1 MGCFERTEFAGKERK
16 SESPRNFL
24 RSEAH
29 ARRAGW
35 NIRGCGPLSI
45 PVFFDRRKWPLATFL
60 LIPPRPAFAGAGR
73 KSPQSRPVSGF
84 SRSDVP
90 AGGAGIRFSHS
101 GRGPAEQIC
110 VIWERTIRALPAAHV
125 KRPARRK
132 GDGRRLFCP
141 NLRMEPSGAWPPLR
155 PLAYRAAGCTCRFLR
170 PARGEA
176 QGPVPERGVCS
187 LRWAAAGREPDARIC
202 SGTLRK
208 AGGGKARRT
217 EHGFCAAACPK
228 GKNSIY
234 CNRKRLSA
242 RRGTA

>member
-1 MGCFERTEFAGKERK
+1 MGCFEKTEFAQKERK

-90 AGGAGIRFSHS
+90 AGGAGIRFSYS
-101 GRGPAEQIC
+101 GHGPAEQIC
-110 VIWERTIRALPAAHV
+110 VIWERTIRALPAAHA
-125 KRPARRK
+125 KRPARRRAT
-132 GDGRRLFCP
+132 GGGSSALTFAWNRRGR
-141 NLRMEPSGAWPPLR
+141 GPPA
-155 PLAYRAAGCTCRFLR
+155 PLAYRAAGCACRFSR

-176 QGPVPERGVCS
+176 QGTVLERGACS
-187 LRWAAAGREPDARIC
+187 LRWTAAGREPDARIC

-234 CNRKRLSA
+234 CSRKRLSA

>member
-1 MGCFERTEFAGKERK
+1 MEHKG
-16 SESPRNFL
+16 L
-24 RSEAH
+24 R
-29 ARRAGW
+29 
-35 NIRGCGPLSI
+35 PLI
-45 PVFFDRRKWPLATFL
+45 NPGFFDRRKWPLATFL

-141 NLRMEPSGAWPPLR
+141 NLRMEPSGAWPPCAPWHTGR
-155 PLAYRAAGCTCRFLR
+155 PDAPVGFCAPPG
-170 PARGEA
+170 GEA
-176 QGPVPERGVCS
+176 QGPVLERGVCS

-228 GKNSIY
+228 GRNSIY
-234 CNRKRLSA
+234 CSRKRLSA